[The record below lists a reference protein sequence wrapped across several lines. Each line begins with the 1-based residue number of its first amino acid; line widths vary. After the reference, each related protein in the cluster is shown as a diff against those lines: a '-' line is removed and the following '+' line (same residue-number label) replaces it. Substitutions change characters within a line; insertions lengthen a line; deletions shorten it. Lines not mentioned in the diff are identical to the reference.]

1 MVSFNKTFNIKMF
14 FYLKES
20 GDTVAKKMSELDLYD
35 AKAYLRIDFDLDDLF
50 IELALDSAK
59 SYVCN
64 YCKRPMEDLDS
75 IAEICMAVLVL
86 TAHFYDNRSL
96 EADTEALNYTI
107 GKLLGNH
114 WFYMSDGQLGE

>member
-59 SYVCN
+59 SYVCS
-64 YCKRPMEDLDS
+64 YCKRPMEDLDN

-107 GKLLGNH
+107 SKLLGNH

>member
-1 MVSFNKTFNIKMF
+1 
-14 FYLKES
+14 
-20 GDTVAKKMSELDLYD
+20 MSELDLYD

-64 YCKRPMEDLDS
+64 YCKRPMEDLDD

>member
-1 MVSFNKTFNIKMF
+1 M
-14 FYLKES
+14 
-20 GDTVAKKMSELDLYD
+20 AKKMSELDLYD

-64 YCKRPMEDLDS
+64 YCKRSAEDLDN

-114 WFYMSDGQLGE
+114 WFYMSDEQLGE